1 MKTQTL
7 RTEQVER
14 IALERAMPEA
24 QRQAQEQLC
33 QDCRDRCC
41 LKGSICKAF
50 TLITKAIAWEIV
62 AAKAELN

>member
-7 RTEQVER
+7 RTEQVEE

-24 QRQAQEQLC
+24 RRQAQEQLC
-33 QDCRDRCC
+33 QDCRDRRC
-41 LKGSICKAF
+41 LKGSVCKTFA
-50 TLITKAIAWEIV
+50 LISKAIAWEIV

>member
-14 IALERAMPEA
+14 TALERAMPEA
-24 QRQAQEQLC
+24 RRRAQEQLC
-33 QDCRDRCC
+33 QDCRDRRC
-41 LKGSICKAF
+41 LKGSTCKAF
-50 TLITKAIAWEIV
+50 ILISKAIAWEIV